1 MELTV
6 GTPSSRE
13 AGDVEL
19 GEGVVRQHSLSDPPR
34 PSPGN
39 QRRRMFKPHV
49 VNTFDVEKGAY
60 TSEVHV
66 GLPDHQGSDAAAD
79 DGSGGGG
86 GGGGEVR
93 GIGAGRGDESKAGG
107 GGRSPSTRSPS
118 TRSSSTRSPPSRAKP
133 DAGAAGAA
141 GAAGSSAYEDGSFA
155 QHEAQRRRHTFRP
168 IMVWAV
174 LLLMGVTASLVAWCL
189 DECIDLLH
197 RVHVAIALWPDAWWL
212 RYVLWVSYSALLVSM
227 ATLLTWGVSPTA
239 VGSGIPEMKSILS
252 GYRNPQLLTTKTFI
266 AKALGLVLAIGGG
279 LPIGKEGPFVT
290 TSACMGQMMMNVPWF
305 KPIRDN
311 PHLAHHILAAS
322 VAVGVSATFG
332 SPIGGVLFSI
342 EVTSTYYNVPTYW
355 KRYAVSGLLMWWWWC
370 WW

>member
-6 GTPSSRE
+6 GGTPSSRE

-19 GEGVVRQHSLSDPPR
+19 GMGVVRQHSLSDPPR
-34 PSPGN
+34 PSPGVSN

-66 GLPDHQGSDAAAD
+66 DLPDHQGSDAAAV
-79 DGSGGGG
+79 DGSGGDGG
-86 GGGGEVR
+86 CDEVR
-93 GIGAGRGDESKAGG
+93 GIGAGRGEESKAGG
-107 GGRSPSTRSPS
+107 GGRSPSTRP
-118 TRSSSTRSPPSRAKP
+118 STRSPPSRAKP
-133 DAGAAGAA
+133 DAGAAG
-141 GAAGSSAYEDGSFA
+141 SSAYENGSFA

-197 RVHVAIALWPDAWWL
+197 RIHVAIALWPDAWWL

-355 KRYAVSGLLMWWWWC
+355 KRYAVSGLLLWW
-370 WW
+370 